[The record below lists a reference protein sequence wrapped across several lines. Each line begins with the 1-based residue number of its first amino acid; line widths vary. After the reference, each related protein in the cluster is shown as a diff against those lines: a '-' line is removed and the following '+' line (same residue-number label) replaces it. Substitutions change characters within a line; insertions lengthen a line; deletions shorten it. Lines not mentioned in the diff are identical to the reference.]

1 MSSEKVPAKFSDLC
15 SVRADRLRIGRLDLG
30 RSREGKFKHPGMF
43 LLHPVD
49 SMLTTCASRQTL
61 PCAQLVPI
69 DLMGLGGQG
78 LVKFTCLL
86 RLVPTEVAEIV

>member
-1 MSSEKVPAKFSDLC
+1 M
-15 SVRADRLRIGRLDLG
+15 
-30 RSREGKFKHPGMF
+30 
-43 LLHPVD
+43 
-49 SMLTTCASRQTL
+49 TTCPSRPTL

-86 RLVPTEVAEIV
+86 RLVPTDVALPSSRRSSRVDTVDHFHSDSRLSKHDQNRSEGQLWEMRYLFATSEGLKYI